1 MLTRGKSEILK
12 LLRVPRGSV
21 RGKCGRRKGADG
33 APPSEMALGR
43 VGKIMDGK
51 FIFLGGW
58 TRGRLAFTGGGAP
71 EAWDDTKGVLPVVEC
86 FSSVWVDALNFNY
99 PLETTRCFI
108 YLLNI

>member
-1 MLTRGKSEILK
+1 
-12 LLRVPRGSV
+12 
-21 RGKCGRRKGADG
+21 
-33 APPSEMALGR
+33 MALGR

-86 FSSVWVDALNFNY
+86 FSRVWVETLNFTY
-99 PLETTRCFI
+99 RLETTRCFI